1 MRYLSGWRGFEARG
15 LQWGRPIILPLSRAR
30 WRATWR
36 WRGACGRRATC
47 GSSRTI
53 WSSPG
58 EASYC
63 LIHGVV
69 LSFHANATALAT
81 ALIPAEEL
89 EISGRANCGS
99 VASASDSGDP
109 LLRERLN
116 PGAAL
121 LRERCPGRGSDGDAR
136 VTHLKIRAGGPE
148 LGAVIAGRATSP
160 RSIAS
165 SAG

>member
-1 MRYLSGWRGFEARG
+1 MHDGEQPGGGAELAGGGQHVVQAGQYGAR
-15 LQWGRPIILPLSRAR
+15 QVRLP
-30 WRATWR
+30 TV
-36 WRGACGRRATC
+36 
-47 GSSRTI
+47 SST
-53 WSSPG
+53 
-58 EASYC
+58 ASE
-63 LIHGVV
+63 GVV

-136 VTHLKIRAGGPE
+136 VTHLKSRAGGPE